1 MKASVYIETT
11 IVSYLVAEPTKDLIQ
26 AAHRQATRDWW
37 ATRDRFDLFVS
48 AAVVIEAR
56 RGDAAAAARRIGE
69 LRDIPILTSRP
80 GTGVLVRG
88 LLRSGALPPT
98 AKVDAA
104 HVAIAAINGVDFLLT
119 WNLRHLANAAVRGK
133 IDEACRRAGLVPP
146 IICTPEELMEPSS

>member
-11 IVSYLVAEPTKDLIQ
+11 IVSYLVAQPTKDLIQ
-26 AAHRQATRDWW
+26 AAHQQVTRDWW
-37 ATRDRFDLFVS
+37 ATRDRFDLYVS
-48 AAVVIEAR
+48 AAVVAEAR
-56 RGDAAAAARRIGE
+56 RGDTSAAARRIGE
-69 LRDIPILTSRP
+69 LRDIPMLTSGP
-80 GTGVLVRG
+80 GTGVLVRS
-88 LLRSGALPPT
+88 LLRSGALPTT
-98 AKVDAA
+98 ARVDAA